1 MNTNKNAIFNL
12 QQQQWSVHII
22 FLFKVFLHWFV
33 KTLSPV
39 IKKYK
44 HVLPKQTMDT
54 QGKQRKRSHS
64 AHSRSEV
71 SALDLNDHSSRMWSS
86 ISFYRQVGAEPHIWD
101 LRTLLNLAPNAAAA
115 DPLSNNKL
123 NSEEPQ
129 SSFILQAG
137 PNFPNSACS
146 FSLALVL
153 SFHQA
158 IISCATGLTAP
169 ASLLGALLSCP
180 KKRTQR
186 KRF

>member
-1 MNTNKNAIFNL
+1 MNINKNAIFNL
-12 QQQQWSVHII
+12 LQQPWPVHTI
-22 FLFKVFLHWFV
+22 FLFIGI
-33 KTLSPV
+33 T
-39 IKKYK
+39 Y
-44 HVLPKQTMDT
+44 T
-54 QGKQRKRSHS
+54 QKDRENQSHS
-64 AHSRSEV
+64 ARSSSGV
-71 SALDLNDHSSRMWSS
+71 SALYLNDHSTLMWSS
-86 ISFYRQVGAEPHIWD
+86 ISFYSRVRAEPRIWD
-101 LRTLLNLAPNAAAA
+101 LRTLLNLAHNTAAA

-129 SSFILQAG
+129 CSFILQAG

-169 ASLLGALLSCP
+169 ASLLSTLLSCL